1 MLYSRNNRKD
11 IVPGV
16 ERARERVKAD
26 EITIV
31 MYSQITQGLVN
42 LVICRSDLTKLG
54 FQEKYALFTGH

>member
-26 EITIV
+26 EITVV

-54 FQEKYALFTGH
+54 FQGKYALFTGL